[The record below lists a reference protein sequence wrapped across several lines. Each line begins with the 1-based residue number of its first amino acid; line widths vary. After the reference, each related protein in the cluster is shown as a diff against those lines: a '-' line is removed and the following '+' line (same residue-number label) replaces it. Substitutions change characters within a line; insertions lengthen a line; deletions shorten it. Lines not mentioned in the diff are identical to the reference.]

1 MTTRWN
7 PFAANRHL
15 TARVPIVGIE
25 KVMRV
30 QAAFAPM
37 FAKSRLV
44 RYGFLNGLPGFVTIA
59 VGNSVKTTPGGGRW
73 AGYGC
78 LCRAQP
84 GEAAAPEPR
93 DVRGLGCG
101 LRSAAWTR
109 RKLNFLPCQCEPVRR
124 GMPGR
129 RFHASL
135 AGNRWSRG
143 SSPRY

>member
-44 RYGFLNGLPGFVTIA
+44 RYGFLNGLPGFVTIE

-84 GEAAAPEPR
+84 GEAAAPRPRAREVARARCEP
-93 DVRGLGCG
+93 
-101 LRSAAWTR
+101 SPR
-109 RKLNFLPCQCEPVRR
+109 RHLPCDRR
-124 GMPGR
+124 MQRRRRRPARRQGGR
-129 RFHASL
+129 HEFA
-135 AGNRWSRG
+135 NW
-143 SSPRY
+143 